1 MTLRTAVIV
10 RVRLPGPLERLRSRH
25 DPGAASGI
33 PAHVTLLFPFLSSFE
48 LTASVRGALAGIATG
63 VPPFDVRFER
73 VERFP
78 EAVWL
83 APEPATP
90 FLDLTAAIVHAF
102 PDHPPY
108 DGRHDEV
115 VPHLTIGQGEGA
127 ELDRLEAAARDC
139 PPFEAHVGA
148 IEVIAEAG
156 AARWRRHW
164 RIGLGRRVRP

>member
-1 MTLRTAVIV
+1 MTLRSAVIV

-33 PAHVTLLFPFLSSFE
+33 PPHVTLLFPFLSTIE
-48 LTASVRGALAGIATG
+48 LTAGVRGVLAEIGAS
-63 VPPFDVRFER
+63 VPPFDVRFAR

-83 APEPATP
+83 APEPAAP
-90 FLDLTAAIVHAF
+90 FLALTSALVDAF

-108 DGRHDEV
+108 EGLHAEV

-148 IEVIAEAG
+148 FEVIVEAG
-156 AARWRRHW
+156 AGRWRRHW